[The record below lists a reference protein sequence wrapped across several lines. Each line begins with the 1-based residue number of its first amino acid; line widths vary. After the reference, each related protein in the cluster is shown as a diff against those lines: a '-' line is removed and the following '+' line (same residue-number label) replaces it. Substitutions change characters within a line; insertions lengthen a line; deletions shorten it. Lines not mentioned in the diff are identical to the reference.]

1 MVESWED
8 TLTQLVVARGAA
20 LKRHAF
26 LLCGDDS
33 QSEDLV
39 QEALVR
45 AFGRPLRSPRPA
57 AAEAYVRV
65 IITNLFIDDARRRS
79 RLGRVTPM
87 LRPAEAVDDPADSV
101 AQRHAIL
108 TALRTLQPRQRA
120 CVVLRYY
127 DDLPVAEIARVLG
140 LKDGTV
146 KRYLS
151 DAMTALAA
159 QGKGDSHAER

>member
-1 MVESWED
+1 MVQSWKD
-8 TLTQLVVARGAA
+8 TLEQLVVARGAA

-26 LLCGDDS
+26 LLCGDDA

-45 AFGRPLRSPRPA
+45 AFGRPMRVPRTA
-57 AAEAYVRV
+57 AAEAYLRV
-65 IITNLFIDDARRRS
+65 TITNLFIDDARRRS
-79 RLGRVTPM
+79 RLGRVWPM
-87 LRPAEAVDDPADSV
+87 LRRAEAVDDHADSV
-101 AQRHAIL
+101 AQRHEIL
-108 TALRTLQPRQRA
+108 AALRALQPQQRA

-127 DDLPVAEIARVLG
+127 DDLPVAEVARVLG

-151 DAMTALAA
+151 EAMITLAA
-159 QGKGDSHAER
+159 RGRGESHAER